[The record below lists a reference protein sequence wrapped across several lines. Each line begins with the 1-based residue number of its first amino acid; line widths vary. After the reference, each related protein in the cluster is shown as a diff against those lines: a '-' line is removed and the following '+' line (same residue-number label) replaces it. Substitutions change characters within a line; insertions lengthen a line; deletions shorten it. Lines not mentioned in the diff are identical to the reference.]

1 MKKGSILLR
10 WAVVTALL
18 VAFSMSGIEAIGST
32 APSSADGEKRADGIV
47 IDSLKAYGKL
57 EEAPVVF
64 LHDQH
69 TEALKKQGKDCTACH
84 ETKDNRLVT
93 KFKRVKDV
101 SLEVDK
107 EIYHSNC
114 IGCHKQAASKGKTG
128 PTDVACR
135 SCHSK
140 KPAPASSWKEVRMD
154 KSLHYRHVASDAIP
168 SGGEDAN
175 CAACH
180 HKLDKASKKLVPA
193 KGEEG
198 SCNYC
203 HKQEATKEVRSARDA
218 AHVACI
224 SCHMELEAN
233 KVKSGPDTCAGCHTK
248 AAQDEFKVV
257 KEVPRLKR
265 NQPDVVLMT
274 VADDKAPKAKKGLM
288 EPVAFNHK
296 AHEQYN
302 DDCSTCHPKS
312 LKVFGTA
319 TDSEDAEAVD
329 TNERFEL
336 MHAADNP
343 GSCVGCHNVKKQDP
357 NCAGCHDM
365 IPAGRTSDQS
375 CAACHQKALKKGDED
390 EVVAVKVEEIAAMDK
405 EAKAELAAGMVEA
418 RTMAGTYAMKDIPEK
433 IVIDDLVDKFEA
445 SEFPH
450 RKIVESMWKRIK
462 DNDLAGA
469 FHTSKGTF
477 CQGCHHNSP
486 ASLTPPRC
494 ASCHGPA
501 FEGKDGRPGLKA
513 AFHQQ
518 CIGCHKSMKL
528 EKPVATA
535 CADCHKER
543 K

>member
-18 VAFSMSGIEAIGST
+18 VAFCASGIEAIGST
-32 APSSADGEKRADGIV
+32 APSKMDGEKRADSIV

-69 TEALKKQGKDCTACH
+69 TEALKKQGKDCTVCH

-114 IGCHKQAASKGKTG
+114 ISCHKDSAATGKTG
-128 PTDVACR
+128 PTDVSCR

-140 KPAPASSWKEVRMD
+140 KAAPASSWKEVSMD
-154 KSLHYRHVASDAIP
+154 KSLHFRHIASDAIP
-168 SGGEDAN
+168 AMGEDAN

-180 HKLDKASKKLVPA
+180 HKMDEASKKLVPA

-203 HKQEATKEVRSARDA
+203 HKAEATEEIRSARDA
-218 AHVACI
+218 AHVSCI
-224 SCHMELEAN
+224 SCHMDVAAN
-233 KVKSGPDTCAGCHTK
+233 KVESGPVTCAGCHTD
-248 AAQDEFKVV
+248 AAQAKFKVV
-257 KEVPRLKR
+257 KDVPRLKR

-274 VADDKAPKAKKGLM
+274 IADDKGVESKQSLM
-288 EPVAFNHK
+288 DPVAFNHK
-296 AHEQYN
+296 AHEEFNN
-302 DDCSTCHPKS
+302 DCYSCHPKS
-312 LKVFGTA
+312 LKEFGEAGQPEEGNA
-319 TDSEDAEAVD
+319 TTLNA
-329 TNERFEL
+329 RFEA
-336 MHAADNP
+336 MHAPDNA
-343 GSCVGCHNVKKQDP
+343 GTCVGCHNVKKQDP
-357 NCAGCHDM
+357 SCAGCHDM
-365 IPAGRTSDQS
+365 IPTNKTSDQS
-375 CAACHQKALKKGDED
+375 CAACHQAP
-390 EVVAVKVEEIAAMDK
+390 VEPTTSEAMSTMTK
-405 EAKAELAAGMVEA
+405 EAKTAMATAMVEA
-418 RTMAGTYAMKDIPEK
+418 RQTVGTYDINEIPETV
-433 IVIDDLVDKFEA
+433 VIADLKDKYEA

-450 RKIVESMWKRIK
+450 RKVVDAMWKRI
-462 DNDLAGA
+462 DGNQLAGA
-469 FHTSKGTF
+469 FHTTKATF

-486 ASLTPPRC
+486 ASKTPPNC

-518 CIGCHKSMKL
+518 CIGCHQSMKV
-528 EKPVATA
+528 EKPAATA